1 MDHLRHMAIFK
12 QIVDSGSISAA
23 ADKLDLSK
31 SVVSHHLKSL
41 ELAVGVQL
49 LHRTTRRQQLT
60 PAGKDFYQ
68 RCRELGDISNLA
80 WQQAREA
87 ADKLAGPIKISSPH
101 ALVGSFIA
109 PAIAEL
115 CANNSMIRPHIQV
128 QDRRIDLL
136 GQDIDIA
143 VRVGK
148 LASSNLMQRKVGQFR
163 DVLCASQVFIDQNS
177 ALIQANDW
185 LALDYI
191 ANSWQGQSLQHSLQI
206 KGSAIRN
213 VSHTTNKNVKL
224 PDELTVHFNANR
236 YADTSSA
243 VLSLAKAGLGVALLP
258 EFMFAKEPSLIELIP
273 SHQCPLNSVYAVHDF
288 GHTPPLLI
296 KKTIDALLESFQF
309 QA

>member
-12 QIVDSGSISAA
+12 QIVDNGSISAA
-23 ADKLDLSK
+23 ADKLSLSK

-49 LHRTTRRQQLT
+49 LHRTTRKQQLT

-68 RCRELGDISNLA
+68 RCGELASISNLA
-80 WQQAREA
+80 WQQARES

-101 ALVGSFIA
+101 ALVDSFIA
-109 PAIAEL
+109 PTIGKL
-115 CANNSMIRPHIQV
+115 CQGNLMIRPSIQV

-136 GQDIDIA
+136 GQDIDLA

-148 LASSNLMQRKVGQFR
+148 LTSSSLMQRKVGEFR
-163 DVLCASQVFIDQNS
+163 DVLCASPTFITQYQQQI
-177 ALIQANDW
+177 AAEQW
-185 LALDYI
+185 QELDYI
-191 ANSWQGQSLQHSLQI
+191 ANSWQGQSIQHQLQA
-206 KGSAIRN
+206 KANKPGSA
-213 VSHTTNKNVKL
+213 
-224 PDELTVHFNANR
+224 LTLSFSANR
-236 YADTSSA
+236 FADTSSA

-258 EFMFAKEPSLIELIP
+258 DFVFKQQPSLIELIP

-288 GHTPPLLI
+288 GRTPPLLI
-296 KKTIDALLESFQF
+296 KKTIDVLIESFQL

>member
-68 RCRELGDISNLA
+68 RCRELGDISALA

-101 ALVGSFIA
+101 ALVDSIIA
-109 PAIAEL
+109 PAIASL
-115 CANNSMIRPHIQV
+115 CTNNPMIRPHIQM

-136 GQDIDIA
+136 GQDIDLA

-148 LASSNLMQRKVGQFR
+148 LASSSLIQRKVGQFR
-163 DVLCASQVFIDQNS
+163 DVLCASPVFIKQNTR
-177 ALIQANDW
+177 LIKAEDW
-185 LALDYI
+185 VSLDYI
-191 ANSWQGQSLQHSLQI
+191 ANSWQGQSIQHSLQSKASS
-206 KGSAIRN
+206 KGNAKAPN
-213 VSHTTNKNVKL
+213 
-224 PDELTVHFNANR
+224 ELSLNFNANR

-243 VLSLAKAGLGVALLP
+243 VLSLAKAGLGIALLP
-258 EFMFAKEPSLIELIP
+258 DFVFEQEPLLVELLP
-273 SHQCPLNSVYAVHDF
+273 THQCPLNNVYALHDF
-288 GHTPPLLI
+288 GRTPPLLI
-296 KKTIDALLESFQF
+296 KKTIDALLDSFLF
-309 QA
+309 QGQTAR